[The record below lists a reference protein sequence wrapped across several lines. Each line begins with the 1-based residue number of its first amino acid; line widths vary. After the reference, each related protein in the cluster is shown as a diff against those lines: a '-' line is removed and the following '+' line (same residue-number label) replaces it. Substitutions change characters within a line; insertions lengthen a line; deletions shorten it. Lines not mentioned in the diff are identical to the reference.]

1 MSADPAS
8 VPAPLPYL
16 PNGRQLAVILAI
28 GLACLG
34 YAFYLRYMVVEQS
47 SVGLVCEA
55 GAASWL
61 CTSRRVVI
69 ALFSNSVF
77 GMVAVGAALLNL
89 IRPALMLLTVGV
101 AAAGFGIV
109 LYNVGAAS
117 LAVALLIFSLA
128 RPRMIDRTE
137 AEAR

>member
-1 MSADPAS
+1 M
-8 VPAPLPYL
+8 PYL
-16 PNGRQLAVILAI
+16 PTARQFLVLLII
-28 GLACLG
+28 GSACLG

-47 SVGLVCEA
+47 TVGLACEA

-61 CTSRRVVI
+61 CTSRRVAI
-69 ALFSNSVF
+69 ALFTHSVF

-89 IRPALMLLTVGV
+89 IRPGVLLLAVGL
-101 AAAGFGIV
+101 AAASFGIV

>member
-1 MSADPAS
+1 MSFDPYP
-8 VPAPLPYL
+8 VPAPTPFV
-16 PNGRQLAVILAI
+16 PTGRQLTVILAV

-47 SVGLVCEA
+47 TVGLACEA
-55 GAASWL
+55 GLVNWT
-61 CTSRRVVI
+61 CTSRRVAI
-69 ALFSNSVF
+69 ALFSHSTF
-77 GMVAVGAALLNL
+77 GTIAIGAALLNL
-89 IRPALMLLTVGV
+89 IRPGVFLLTIGLG
-101 AAAGFGIV
+101 AAGFGIV

>member
-1 MSADPAS
+1 MTIDPS
-8 VPAPLPYL
+8 PVPAPTPFVPTTRELS
-16 PNGRQLAVILAI
+16 VILI
-28 GLACLG
+28 LGLACLG

-47 SVGLVCEA
+47 SVGLACEA
-55 GAASWL
+55 GLASWT
-61 CTSRRVVI
+61 CTSRKVAI
-69 ALFSNSVF
+69 ALFSHSVF
-77 GMVAVGAALLNL
+77 GTIAIGAALLNL
-89 IRPALMLLTVGV
+89 IRPGVFLLTIGV